1 LSYYSYDAL
10 QEEVTSLTA
19 ANEAANSKINELEEQ
34 LSSLKETMTRLEVEN
49 REAVSLEFEF
59 EAHKKTSKLRVNDL
73 LSALSEKE
81 LTIESLQKSL
91 DSLSQNKNSQAE
103 TKTRNE
109 REEEEM
115 QIQLKEAHNSKAMVE
130 NFKAQNQELKTKL
143 SQLESDFEEI
153 QREYDCLSNQLM
165 ESVQENDA
173 LREELKIRLYKN
185 LTVSDF
191 CGTFGYVF

>member
-1 LSYYSYDAL
+1 
-10 QEEVTSLTA
+10 LTA

-115 QIQLKEAHNSKAMVE
+115 HSPRPGFDKDMLTNLK
-130 NFKAQNQELKTKL
+130 LP
-143 SQLESDFEEI
+143 D
-153 QREYDCLSNQLM
+153 
-165 ESVQENDA
+165 
-173 LREELKIRLYKN
+173 
-185 LTVSDF
+185 LTLTPLTRNVAPL
-191 CGTFGYVF
+191 T